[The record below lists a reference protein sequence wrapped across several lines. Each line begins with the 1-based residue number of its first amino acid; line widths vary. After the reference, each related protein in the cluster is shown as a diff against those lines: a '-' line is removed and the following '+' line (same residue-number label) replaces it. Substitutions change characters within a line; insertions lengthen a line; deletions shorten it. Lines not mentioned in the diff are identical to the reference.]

1 MISGLPAEFGKTK
14 ANLVLRVQKPA
25 GEEYVQIFFLIDFLW
40 FGYDL
45 GICVFYTFLKMKPQ
59 LEYAALL
66 GAHCALPVTT
76 QPPLEDRKDPVLGL
90 LFHIPGW
97 VFYVGLGV
105 LVRRAQGLGRGV

>member
-1 MISGLPAEFGKTK
+1 M
-14 ANLVLRVQKPA
+14 LRVQKPA
-25 GEEYVQIFFLIDFLW
+25 GEEFFLMDFLW

-45 GICVFYTFLKMKPQ
+45 GICFFSTFFFKMKSH

-76 QPPLEDRKDPVLGL
+76 QPPLEDRRDPVLGL

>member
-1 MISGLPAEFGKTK
+1 M
-14 ANLVLRVQKPA
+14 
-25 GEEYVQIFFLIDFLW
+25 DFLW

-45 GICVFYTFLKMKPQ
+45 GICFFYNFFVHFFVKPQ

-66 GAHCALPVTT
+66 GAHCALPMTT

-90 LFHIPGW
+90 LFNIPGW

>member
-1 MISGLPAEFGKTK
+1 MIWEFGF
-14 ANLVLRVQKPA
+14 LH
-25 GEEYVQIFFLIDFLW
+25 FFL
-40 FGYDL
+40 
-45 GICVFYTFLKMKPQ
+45 KPQ

-90 LFHIPGW
+90 LFNIPGW